1 MNNLRMNISLT
12 VLGFLFFI
20 VFFSSGIYVEKA
32 HLLSTVIRNLEL
44 MSDYY
49 TKAVLSYVVFKGSPL
64 YEKFKSH
71 GALQTTCETQ

>member
-1 MNNLRMNISLT
+1 
-12 VLGFLFFI
+12 
-20 VFFSSGIYVEKA
+20 VEKA

-49 TKAVLSYVVFKGSPL
+49 TKAVLSYVVFKDSPL

-71 GALQTTCETQ
+71 GALQTSTCETQ

>member
-1 MNNLRMNISLT
+1 MDNLRIGISNYRIF
-12 VLGFLFFI
+12 FLYL
-20 VFFSSGIYVEKA
+20 GIYVEKA

-49 TKAVLSYVVFKGSPL
+49 AKAVLSYVVFKGSPL

-71 GALQTTCETQ
+71 GTLQTAHEMQ

>member
-1 MNNLRMNISLT
+1 MKDL
-12 VLGFLFFI
+12 FPFFFFI
-20 VFFSSGIYVEKA
+20 GIYVEKA
-32 HLLSTVIRNLEL
+32 HLLSTVIRNIEL

-71 GALQTTCETQ
+71 GILMPETRETC